1 MSRRP
6 PDPGLASQLVC
17 VSRRQP
23 SAKSCVAGPVPVLTS
38 GRPIVRRLHARS
50 GGEVG
55 PYSRPFVG
63 YHGDRTADLGRQVVG
78 RKSNHHFV
86 PQFYL
91 RRFSADDRR
100 VKAWLIERDRLVDG
114 ASIKGQCSKE
124 YLYGEAPVLEDM
136 LSVLESTFAQAFRR
150 VTSDKKRELTV
161 ADRRDLLLFA
171 VVQSNRTAVAKELGD
186 AAADAMIKFLMRRQP
201 EMCPIPVDGLDL
213 VRLQSSNWARG
224 TVYALTQFPITW
236 NLRIRLLVNRSP
248 VPLVLSDNP
257 VCIQNAFLEGMGL
270 RSQRGLHSSGIQLIF
285 PLGPRHAVLVYDPY
299 VYRVGCSSRVVLH
312 KTDVRKLNDLA
323 YLNGRNA
330 VYVPPSMESSDL
342 EALVR
347 RNRRLFR
354 PPTARVDEVDRPL
367 PPGHPASAPP
377 LQTDPLRARTITW
390 FPDRFEARTFS
401 FMQIRPELRG
411 CRPDDR
417 GMYVR
422 DEVAS
427 WWLNHL
433 LEEQGML
440 EDIQEGRGTIGDVWD
455 AFGELA
461 RSGVLDAPW

>member
-1 MSRRP
+1 M
-6 PDPGLASQLVC
+6 
-17 VSRRQP
+17 
-23 SAKSCVAGPVPVLTS
+23 
-38 GRPIVRRLHARS
+38 
-50 GGEVG
+50 
-55 PYSRPFVG
+55 
-63 YHGDRTADLGRQVVG
+63 G

-91 RRFSADDRR
+91 RRFSADGRR
-100 VKAWLIERDRLVDG
+100 VQAWLIERDQLVDG

-124 YLYGEAPVLEDM
+124 YFYGEAPVLEDM
-136 LSVLESTFAQAFRR
+136 LSALESTFAQAFRR
-150 VTSDKKRELTV
+150 VTSAEERELTI
-161 ADRRDLLLFA
+161 ADRRHLLLFA

-186 AAADAMIKFLMRRQP
+186 AAADAMVKFLLRKQP
-201 EMCPIPVDGLDL
+201 EMCPIPLDGLDL

-224 TVYALTQFPITW
+224 TVHALTQFPITW
-236 NLRIRLLVNRSP
+236 DLRIRLLVNRSP

-257 VCIQNAFLEGMGL
+257 VCVQNAFLEGMGL

-285 PLGPRHAVLVYDPY
+285 PLDPRHAILVYDPY
-299 VYRVGCSSRVVLH
+299 VYRAGSSSSSRVVLH
-312 KTDVRKLNDLA
+312 KTDVRKINDLA
-323 YLNGRNA
+323 YLNGLSA
-330 VYVPPSMESSDL
+330 VYVPPSMKESDL

-354 PPTARVDEVDRPL
+354 LPSARVDEVDRPL

-377 LQTDPLRARTITW
+377 LRTDPLRARAITW

-401 FMQIRPELRG
+401 FVQIRPELRG

-427 WWLNHL
+427 RWLNHL
-433 LEEQGML
+433 LEEGGML

-461 RSGVLDAPW
+461 KSGVLDERW